1 MVTWDDISVIEYN
14 SRLNQLFANTNIP
27 VDVSNIIENYVLY
40 KHGIQIKAY
49 IRDMYHILVNN
60 YYANY

>member
-1 MVTWDDISVIEYN
+1 VIEYN

-27 VDVSNIIENYVLY
+27 VDVSDIIENYVLY

-49 IRDMYHILVNN
+49 IRDMDHILANN